1 VVDGPENERHARQQ
15 AGRKL
20 LEGKKTLVLGASS
33 GIGWR
38 IAERFA
44 EEGAEVLVAA
54 RRVDKLEKLASQIGG
69 TALACD
75 VSDDAQVRALA
86 DAAMER
92 WGRIDAAV
100 NSAGLN
106 LPAMIRD
113 LTPEILHQ
121 VAAVQFFGFYY
132 FMRHMGNAQ
141 AASGG
146 GSLINVTSATAIMV
160 PEGIAAYSGCKAG
173 INFVIKIA
181 AREYGVD
188 QVRVNALA
196 PSFVPTAMNAY
207 GGMTPTDDS
216 HVEIDEE
223 LPIAQAFLD
232 QTPLARIITVDECAD
247 VAVFLASD
255 LSTAITG
262 HVIPVDGG
270 NHLTTFPSFG
280 PKRRRAKQEASD

>member
-1 VVDGPENERHARQQ
+1 
-15 AGRKL
+15 
-20 LEGKKTLVLGASS
+20 
-33 GIGWR
+33 
-38 IAERFA
+38 
-44 EEGAEVLVAA
+44 
-54 RRVDKLEKLASQIGG
+54 
-69 TALACD
+69 
-75 VSDDAQVRALA
+75 
-86 DAAMER
+86 
-92 WGRIDAAV
+92 
-100 NSAGLN
+100 
-106 LPAMIRD
+106 
-113 LTPEILHQ
+113 

-146 GSLINVTSATAIMV
+146 GSLINVTSATAILV

-207 GGMTPTDDS
+207 GGMTPIDDS

-223 LPIAQAFLD
+223 GPIAQAFLD
-232 QTPLARIITVDECAD
+232 LTPLARIITVDECAD

-255 LSTAITG
+255 LSAAITG

-270 NHLTTFPSFG
+270 NHLTTFPMIG
-280 PKRRRAKQEASD
+280 PPRRRAKPTS